1 MRRFASF
8 DSRPVLCIFFQHSC
22 ILSTILNTTPRIALV
37 HDWLTGMRGGEKCL
51 EVLCELFPNAP
62 IYTLLHVKGTMS
74 PLIESREIHTSF
86 IQRFPFVERKYRMY
100 LPVFPLAIQSF
111 DFSQFDVLISMSH
124 CVAKGAIPRPG
135 ALHLCYCFTPMRY
148 VYEMYDEYFGKYQ
161 AGALTRAAM
170 LVVAPMLRLW
180 DRRTASRVDHFV
192 AISDHIRKRIE
203 RHYGRNAEIIF
214 PPVDVKRFRVSR
226 RDDGFYL
233 IVSALVPYKKVD
245 LAVNVFNETG
255 KRLVI
260 VGKGPDE
267 EKLRRLARPNIEFV
281 GWKNDD
287 ELATLYGG
295 CTALV
300 FPGEEDFG
308 IVPLEAMASGKPVI
322 AYGKGGALET
332 VQDGISGV
340 FFHEQTVRS
349 LEDAV
354 YRAAR
359 IRFDPLQISSRAT
372 LFSRSIFKNNLK
384 AFIEE
389 KVDQHAKR
397 SHGHFPDS

>member
-1 MRRFASF
+1 LYIFPTFFAS
-8 DSRPVLCIFFQHSC
+8 V
-22 ILSTILNTTPRIALV
+22 STTLNRTPRIALV

-51 EVLCELFPNAP
+51 EVLCELFPDAP
-62 IYTLLHVKGTMS
+62 IYTLLHMKGAMS

-86 IQRFPFVERKYRMY
+86 IQHFPFVEQKYRTY
-100 LPVFPLAIQSF
+100 LPLFPFAIQSF

-124 CVAKGAIPRPG
+124 CVAKGAMPRPG

-148 VYEMYDEYFGKYQ
+148 VYEMYDEYFGKNQ
-161 AGALTRAAM
+161 AGILTRTAM
-170 LVVAPMLRLW
+170 ALLAPMLRLW
-180 DRRTASRVDHFV
+180 DRSTASRVDHFV
-192 AISDHIRKRIE
+192 AISDHIRKRIA
-203 RHYGRNAEIIF
+203 RHYRRDAEIIF
-214 PPVDVKRFRVSR
+214 PPVDIERFRISE
-226 RDDGFYL
+226 RDDGYYL

-245 LAVNVFNETG
+245 LAINAFNNNG
-255 KRLVI
+255 GRLVI
-260 VGKGPDE
+260 VGRGPDE
-267 EKLRRLARPNIEFV
+267 EKLRRLAHSNIEFV
-281 GWKNDD
+281 GWKDD
-287 ELATLYGG
+287 SELAALYGG

-332 VQDGISGV
+332 VEDGISGV
-340 FFHEQTVRS
+340 FFNEQTVTA

-354 YRAAR
+354 HRAAR
-359 IRFDPLQISSRAT
+359 IRFDPLRINSRAIQ
-372 LFSRSIFKNNLK
+372 FSRSIFKKKLK

-397 SHGHFPDS
+397 LHGGTPDT